1 MCINNHTYVFN
12 SHAWVV
18 TKLTELLIILKK
30 FVPPLGYIDIEESGG
45 SLRVTESLLFHV
57 RSE

>member
-1 MCINNHTYVFN
+1 MCINDHTYVFN

-45 SLRVTESLLFHV
+45 VLESDRIFIV
-57 RSE
+57 SRAQ